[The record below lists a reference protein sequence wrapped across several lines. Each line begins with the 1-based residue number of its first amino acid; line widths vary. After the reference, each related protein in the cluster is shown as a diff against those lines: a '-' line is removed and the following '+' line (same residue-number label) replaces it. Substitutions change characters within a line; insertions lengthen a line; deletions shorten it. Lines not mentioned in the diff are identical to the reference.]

1 VSTYPYSIRIH
12 MRTGPCSQQQ
22 VHPRQMLLERV
33 LTLIAFAVLYWGSG
47 TVAHTSHPLGV
58 IAARTLATNAGEDLL
73 VGA

>member
-1 VSTYPYSIRIH
+1 
-12 MRTGPCSQQQ
+12 
-22 VHPRQMLLERV
+22 MLLERV